1 MPSLWHLEQ
10 IGCSLPHLTLRSR
23 HESHVVRLDLE
34 AVMLNGSCSI
44 ESLPFAFRFTDTLA
58 EPTGAM
64 GARSMSD
71 QLESREMC
79 DTRTVLF
86 EGHTT

>member
-1 MPSLWHLEQ
+1 VQSMRSLWHLEH

-34 AVMLNGSCSI
+34 AVMLNDSCSI
-44 ESLPFAFRFTDTLA
+44 ESLPFVFRSTDRLA

-64 GARSMSD
+64 VARSMSGPI
-71 QLESREMC
+71 REQGNVRHE
-79 DTRTVLF
+79 DGVV
-86 EGHTT
+86 

>member
-1 MPSLWHLEQ
+1 MRSLWHLEQ

-34 AVMLNGSCSI
+34 AVMLNDSCSI

-64 GARSMSD
+64 VARSMSGPI
-71 QLESREMC
+71 REQ
-79 DTRTVLF
+79 
-86 EGHTT
+86 GHVRHEDSVV